1 MGKKKILIIEG
12 DTILAKNTARIL
24 RSLGYS
30 VTALTTGGPKVLS
43 RVEKER
49 PNLVLIDIAL
59 GDKWKGIDIARSIRE
74 ELDIPVIFVT
84 AHSDEKIMKMAQ
96 KTEPFEYLLKPVDEK
111 NLEISIVR
119 ALSRHAM
126 EKRPMEEIKK
136 ALRES
141 EDRYERL
148 VDNISEGIVIQDKN
162 GIITSANEKFLG
174 MIGYKREEVVGRPI
188 TELLGEGWLRKD
200 EGPKAGVEED
210 RWKSVELAWKRK
222 DGKSI
227 YTILS
232 RKPIYDVKGRFSGS
246 VAVLTDITD
255 RREVE
260 MELRR
265 SHEELRSLS
274 LHLESIREKESK
286 RIAGE
291 IHDQL
296 GQQLT
301 ALKIDLSWL
310 ANRIPP
316 LEEGG
321 KEILEKIGSMSDLM
335 DKTIQTVQKISAE
348 LRPVL
353 LDDLGLVPAIEW
365 LSQDFENRTKIKCR
379 LQLCCDNVALA
390 PDCSTAIFRISQE
403 ALTNV
408 ARHARATRVD
418 INLREQNGA
427 LVLKI
432 SDNGKGIME
441 DKIYAPSSLG
451 LMGMRERIRPFG
463 GELQITGIPR
473 KGTTLSVTLP
483 LETKQK

>member
-1 MGKKKILIIEG
+1 
-12 DTILAKNTARIL
+12 
-24 RSLGYS
+24 
-30 VTALTTGGPKVLS
+30 
-43 RVEKER
+43 
-49 PNLVLIDIAL
+49 
-59 GDKWKGIDIARSIRE
+59 
-74 ELDIPVIFVT
+74 
-84 AHSDEKIMKMAQ
+84 
-96 KTEPFEYLLKPVDEK
+96 
-111 NLEISIVR
+111 
-119 ALSRHAM
+119 
-126 EKRPMEEIKK
+126 
-136 ALRES
+136 
-141 EDRYERL
+141 
-148 VDNISEGIVIQDKN
+148 
-162 GIITSANEKFLG
+162 
-174 MIGYKREEVVGRPI
+174 
-188 TELLGEGWLRKD
+188 
-200 EGPKAGVEED
+200 
-210 RWKSVELAWKRK
+210 
-222 DGKSI
+222 
-227 YTILS
+227 
-232 RKPIYDVKGRFSGS
+232 
-246 VAVLTDITD
+246 
-255 RREVE
+255 
-260 MELRR
+260 
-265 SHEELRSLS
+265 
-274 LHLESIREKESK
+274 
-286 RIAGE
+286 
-291 IHDQL
+291 
-296 GQQLT
+296 LT

-441 DKIYAPSSLG
+441 DKICAPSSLG

-463 GELQITGIPR
+463 GELHITGIPR
-473 KGTTLSVTLP
+473 KGTALSVTLP
-483 LETKQK
+483 LERKQK